1 MRPSDGQPRMDL
13 HEINWGDDSA
23 EKDPYLLEY
32 FVDSAAY
39 ARMRSKSKSMVI
51 GRKGSG
57 KSALRKKLEED
68 FTNDENT
75 FVVNLSPKYNSI
87 RSVLNDKEIVGKYG
101 EEIFFQHTWLRQI
114 LLDMLCRIGDYAKGK
129 YATDSME
136 FARKISLELNR
147 TSKDLVE
154 NISEVL
160 GKIKVKAGSIGEL
173 GIQVE
178 QELRNIADV
187 QSLEHHALKLANTG
201 AKFVVLADDLDLGWD
216 NTKTANNM
224 LLGLLAAANHLTAQS
239 PNVFIA
245 LFLREDVYTLLVSQT
260 QHADKYRN
268 VERIRWEKQALVKI
282 LENRIAF
289 NLRQRGVT
297 LDANLFSYVFPET
310 IGTSNTDNWLIERTL
325 SRPREL
331 IQLARYYTEAV
342 DGSVPSDGALKDSES
357 NYSSWKLDDLCA
369 EYSNQY
375 PGLLQLFAYWKTR
388 FFRHK
393 YHLSGVEV
401 RQMLLQVMAEAPITQ
416 TWFTNLAASND
427 VDRLLQLLYDIG
439 FLGDFVQGG
448 EGGSKTFYSYVERH
462 EPKFE
467 EVQVHPCFR
476 KAVNTVERIRNRK
489 DERLQSTR

>member
-1 MRPSDGQPRMDL
+1 MIHVLSESQSNMEL
-13 HEINWGDDSA
+13 QQISWGDDSA
-23 EKDPYLLEY
+23 ENDPFLLEY
-32 FVDSAAY
+32 FVDSAAF

-57 KSALRKKLEED
+57 KSALRKKLEQE
-68 FTNDENT
+68 FASEPNT
-75 FVVNLSPKYNSI
+75 YVVNLSPKYNSI
-87 RSVLNDKEIVGKYG
+87 RSILNDQEIVANYG

-114 LLDMLCRIGDYAKGK
+114 MLDLLCKVGDEVKGK
-129 YATDSME
+129 YAADSME
-136 FARKISLELNR
+136 FARKVSLDLNR

-154 NISEVL
+154 NIADVL
-160 GKIKVKAGSIGEL
+160 GRIKVKAGSLGEL

-187 QSLEHHALKLANTG
+187 QSLEHHVLRLANGG

-216 NTKTANNM
+216 NTRTANNM

-239 PNVFIA
+239 PNIYIA
-245 LFLREDVYTLLVSQT
+245 LFLREDVYTLLLSQT

-268 VERIRWEKQALVKI
+268 VERIRWEKQDLVRI
-282 LENRIAF
+282 LERRIEF
-289 NLRQRGVT
+289 NLRKHDISIAV
-297 LDANLFSYVFPET
+297 NPFSFVFPET
-310 IGTSNTDNWLIERTL
+310 IGTSNTENWLIERTL

-342 DGSVPSDGALKDSES
+342 SGDAPDDGALKDSES

-375 PGLLQLFAYWKTR
+375 PGLIQLFAYWKTK

-401 RQMLLQVMAEAPITQ
+401 REMLLQVMTEAPINQ
-416 TWFTNLAASND
+416 AWFNDLATTTD
-427 VDRLLQLLYDIG
+427 VEGLLQLLYEIG
-439 FLGDFVQGG
+439 FVGDFVLGG
-448 EGGSKTFYSYVERH
+448 EGGSKTFYSYIERH
-462 EPKFE
+462 EPMLE

-476 KAVNTVERIRNRK
+476 RAVNTVERIRIRK
-489 DERLQSTR
+489 D

>member
-1 MRPSDGQPRMDL
+1 MKPSDGQPRMEL
-13 HEINWGDDSA
+13 QEINWGDDSA

-39 ARMRSKSKSMVI
+39 TRMRSKSKSMVI

-68 FTNDENT
+68 FANDQNT
-75 FVVNLSPKYNSI
+75 YVINLSPKYNSI
-87 RSVLNDKEIVGKYG
+87 RSVLNDQEIVSNYG

-114 LLDMLCRIGDYAKGK
+114 LLDMLCQIGDEAKGRF
-129 YATDSME
+129 AADSME
-136 FARKISLELNR
+136 FARRISLDLNR

-187 QSLEHHALKLANTG
+187 QSLEHHALKLANGG

-216 NTKTANNM
+216 NTTTANNM

-239 PNVFIA
+239 SNIFIA
-245 LFLREDVYTLLVSQT
+245 LFLREDVYALLVSHT

-268 VERIRWEKQALVKI
+268 VERIRWEKQALVEI

-297 LDANLFSYVFPET
+297 INTNPFSYVFPET

-331 IQLARYYTEAV
+331 IQLARYYTESV
-342 DGSVPSDGALKDSES
+342 NGSFPSDGALKDSET

-375 PGLLQLFAYWKTR
+375 SGLIQLFAYWKTK

-393 YHLSGVEV
+393 YHLSGSEI
-401 RQMLLQVMAEAPITQ
+401 REMLLQIMAEAPINQ
-416 TWFTNLAASND
+416 AWFNNLVARTD
-427 VDRLLQLLYDIG
+427 VDGLLQLLYDIG
-439 FLGDFVQGG
+439 FLGDFVLGG
-448 EGGSKTFYSYVERH
+448 EGGSKTFYSYIERH

-489 DERLQSTR
+489 DERL